1 MPPVYPDTFGLC
13 FGLSVSRDVV
23 MTDTFLKTLQSVV
36 SGARQLDEFAGV
48 LVGAAVEDALL
59 CVARDYG
66 HDYAQ
71 LLKKYKKDVVRRH
84 ASSTVTEKTLCRGT
98 TKTNAKC
105 TKRAQIDGYCLAHAK
120 QLASDEAGRRNA
132 TAYKASSKA
141 LPSGTEATLAA
152 MDKVMVEALGVVD
165 AGRSKAFALPS
176 AGDYAAATR
185 CF

>member
-1 MPPVYPDTFGLC
+1 
-13 FGLSVSRDVV
+13 

-66 HDYAQ
+66 HDYAL
-71 LLKKYKKDVVRRH
+71 LLKKYKRDVVRRH

-120 QLASDEAGRRNA
+120 QMAQEEASRRNA

-141 LPSGTEATLAA
+141 LPSGTETTLAA
-152 MDKVMVEALGVVD
+152 MDRVMVGGLGLTDV
-165 AGRSKAFALPS
+165 GRSKAFAVSCPK
-176 AGDYAAATR
+176 DYAAAAR
-185 CF
+185 CL